1 MEFFLTYHSLG
12 RIAPAILTAV
22 IAAYLLV
29 RRRKERAARWL
40 GIYFALLTVFN
51 CGYVLAYSLDAP
63 AGALGWYMACAI
75 AFAGAARLQFA
86 YVFPAPGFEKERKAA
101 LALALLAALSAF
113 VDYAVRVDRPFFLG
127 YPLHAYGSRYS
138 SLWIPLVSLACFF
151 LSVVV
156 ALRKVRLILRGASPR
171 KTRRGARGGWREL
184 WQSNPD
190 LRTLV
195 YLIGITVLEVGLN
208 GVYFLGYSRIIANE
222 NLAWLMNVSTLII
235 FSAYI
240 IVYSAA
246 PSGRISFMPRLVG
259 ASLVALLALLTFA
272 GLAQRE
278 RELQNF
284 AAEKRTQAL
293 LRLSNPEA
301 PPAESPAAALRFLA
315 PRDDSLAPDARRGP
329 GAIDG
334 DRDEPLWRA
343 ALAARQSDGFNE
355 FTRIGDAS
363 FYLADVTHAGR
374 VWTAGFDYR
383 EYRQRVHE
391 AVAPIALAMLV
402 AALLSLAALPL
413 LFRASLIL
421 PLRFLL
427 EDLSRLHAAPDRPGG
442 DDEISVLRES
452 FHKMAQLLREARSEM
467 PDFSPHIVELEK
479 FSEAETGVIVLG
491 DRTLVYRSRALRAVI
506 AAVERAR
513 AFRHPVLITGETGS
527 GKELI
532 ARLVHGGGAEAGPFV
547 AVNCAALPE
556 ALWESEIFGHRKG
569 AFTDARSD
577 RRGRLLEAGR
587 GAVFFD
593 EIGEMPLAI
602 QAKLLRLLQDNQFTP
617 VGADAPV
624 AAECRFVFATNR
636 DLAAMVREKT
646 FREDLLYRIRVFHIE
661 APPLRERPEDIPHL
675 LRYFVERFAAE
686 YNLPAPEADGALVQ
700 ALLRYRWPGNIRE
713 MENAVV
719 RAMAQAPGDVL
730 SLNHFPEI
738 ARALKAPSGGGES
751 MERLDFDLEVKRY
764 SRALVE
770 RALNAAGGNKTRA
783 AELLGIKRTTLR
795 YRLKELGIDPD
806 A

>member
-1 MEFFLTYHSLG
+1 MEVFLTYHSLG
-12 RIAPAILTAV
+12 RVAPAILTAI

-40 GIYFALLTVFN
+40 GLYFAFLTVFN
-51 CGYVLAYSLDAP
+51 CGYVLGYSLNAP
-63 AGALGWYMACAI
+63 AGALGWYLACAV

-86 YVFPAPGFEKERKAA
+86 YVFPTAVFERERRAALGIAFFAAA
-101 LALALLAALSAF
+101 LALL
-113 VDYAVRVDRPFFLG
+113 DYAVRVDRPFFLG
-127 YPLHAYGSRYS
+127 YALHAYGSRYS
-138 SLWIPLVSLACFF
+138 SLWIPLVSFVCFF
-151 LSVVV
+151 FSVVV
-156 ALRKVRLILRGASPR
+156 AFRKVRLILVGASGR
-171 KTRRGARGGWREL
+171 GSGRGARGAGWRKL
-184 WQSNPD
+184 WKSNPD
-190 LRTLV
+190 LRTLS
-195 YLIGITVLEVGLN
+195 YLIGITVLEVAIN
-208 GVYFLGYSRIIANE
+208 GVYFLGYSRIIGNQS
-222 NLAWLMNVSTLII
+222 LAWLMNVSTLVI

-272 GLAQRE
+272 GLAGRE

-284 AAEKRTQAL
+284 AAEKRAAAL
-293 LRLSNPEA
+293 LRLSHA
-301 PPAESPAAALRFLA
+301 SQADSPPSDSPAAAVRFILA
-315 PRDDSLAPDARRGP
+315 QDGGPDLSASF
-329 GAIDG
+329 GA
-334 DRDEPLWRA
+334 EALRA
-343 ALAARQSDGFNE
+343 ALAARRSDGVNE
-355 FTRIGDAS
+355 FTRVGDAS
-363 FYLADVTHAGR
+363 FYLIDLQQAGR
-374 VWTAGFDYR
+374 SYTAGFEYR
-383 EYRQRVHE
+383 EYRERVHQ
-391 AVAPIALAMLV
+391 AVAPICLALLV
-402 AALLSLAALPL
+402 AAGLSLAALPL

-427 EDLSRLHAAPDRPGG
+427 EDLGRLQAAPARRGG

-452 FHKMAQLLREARSEM
+452 FHKMAELLREARREM

-532 ARLVHGGGAEAGPFV
+532 ARLVHGGDAEAGPFV

-577 RRGRLLEAGR
+577 RRGRLLEAAR

-593 EIGEMPLAI
+593 EIGEMPLSI

-617 VGADAPV
+617 VGADAPI

-661 APPLRERPEDIPHL
+661 APPLRDRPEDIPDL

-686 YNLPAPEADGALVQ
+686 YNLPAPETDGALLQ

-719 RAMAQAPGDVL
+719 RAMAHGPGDVL
-730 SLNHFPEI
+730 SLSHFPEI
-738 ARALKAPSGGGES
+738 ARSLRADAGGTAAGGDAF
-751 MERLDFDLEVKRY
+751 ERLDFDLEVKRY
-764 SRALVE
+764 SRALLE
-770 RALNAAGGNKTRA
+770 RALGAAGGNKTRA
-783 AELLGIKRTTLR
+783 AELLGLKRTTLR

-806 A
+806 S

>member
-1 MEFFLTYHSLG
+1 MDFFLTYHSLG

-51 CGYVLAYSLDAP
+51 CGYVLGYSVDAP
-63 AGALGWYMACAI
+63 AGALGWYLACAI

-86 YVFPAPGFEKERKAA
+86 YVFPSPDFEKERKAA
-101 LALALLAALSAF
+101 LVLAMSAALLAC
-113 VDYAVRVDRPFFLG
+113 VDYAARVDRPFFLG

-151 LSVVV
+151 LSVVI
-156 ALRKVRLILRGASPR
+156 ALRKARLILRKADAR
-171 KTRRGARGGWREL
+171 TARRGARGGWRAL
-184 WQSNPD
+184 WKSNPD
-190 LRTLV
+190 LRTLG
-195 YLIGITVLEVGLN
+195 YLIGITVLEVALT
-208 GVYFLGYSRIIANE
+208 GVYFLGYSRIIANQS
-222 NLAWLMNVSTLII
+222 LAWLMNVSTLII
-235 FSAYI
+235 FSAYV

-293 LRLSNPEA
+293 LRLTDPS
-301 PPAESPAAALRFLA
+301 PASADSPAASVRFL
-315 PRDDSLAPDARRGP
+315 LASD
-329 GAIDG
+329 GAGAVGLDG
-334 DRDEPLWRA
+334 SVDESELRA

-355 FTRIGDAS
+355 FTRLGDAS
-363 FYLADVTHAGR
+363 YYLVDVTHAGR
-374 VWTAGFDYR
+374 AWTAGFEYR
-383 EYRQRVHE
+383 EYRQRVHA
-391 AVAPIALAMLV
+391 AVAPIGLALL
-402 AALLSLAALPL
+402 AAAVLSLAALPL

-427 EDLSRLHAAPDRPGG
+427 EDLGRLQAAPDLRSG

-452 FHKMAQLLREARSEM
+452 FHKMAELLREARREM

-479 FSEAETGVIVLG
+479 FSEAETGAIVLG

-532 ARLVHGGGAEAGPFV
+532 ARLVHGGGVDAGPFV

-686 YNLPAPEADGALVQ
+686 YNLPVPEPDGALVQ

-719 RAMAQAPGDVL
+719 RAMAHAPGDVL
-730 SLNHFPEI
+730 SLSHFPEI
-738 ARALKAPSGGGES
+738 ARALKADASGAAAAGSGEIF
-751 MERLDFDLEVKRY
+751 ERVDLDLEVKRY

-770 RALNAAGGNKTRA
+770 RALSAAGGNKTRA
-783 AELLGIKRTTLR
+783 ADLLGIKRTTLR

-806 A
+806 S

>member
-1 MEFFLTYHSLG
+1 MDFFLTYHSLG

-40 GIYFALLTVFN
+40 GAYFALLTVFN
-51 CGYVLAYSLDAP
+51 CGYVLGYSLDAP

-86 YVFPAPGFEKERKAA
+86 YVFPVTEFERESKAA
-101 LALALLAALSAF
+101 LFLALLAAALAF
-113 VDYAVRVDRPFFLG
+113 ADYVVRVDRQFFPG
-127 YPLHAYGSRYS
+127 FALHAYGSRYS
-138 SLWIPLVSLACFF
+138 SFWIPLVSFACFF

-156 ALRKVRLILRGASPR
+156 ALRKARLILRRAGPR
-171 KTRRGARGGWREL
+171 SARRGARGGLLNL
-184 WQSNPD
+184 WKSNPD
-190 LRTLV
+190 LRTLG
-195 YLIGITVLEVGLN
+195 YLIGITVLEVALN

-222 NLAWLMNVSTLII
+222 NLAWLMNVSMLII

-284 AAEKRTQAL
+284 AEEKRAEAL
-293 LRLSNPEA
+293 LSLIQGGPLSADSRAASVRFLLADEGD
-301 PPAESPAAALRFLA
+301 AALVFA
-315 PRDDSLAPDARRGP
+315 GP
-329 GAIDG
+329 W
-334 DRDEPLWRA
+334 DETRLRA
-343 ALAARQSDGFNE
+343 AIAARKSDGFND
-355 FTRIGDAS
+355 FTRIDDAS
-363 FYLADVTHAGR
+363 FYLTNVTHAGR

-383 EYRQRVHE
+383 EYRQRVHA
-391 AVAPIALAMLV
+391 AVAPIAIALLA
-402 AALLSLAALPL
+402 AAVLSLAALPL

-427 EDLSRLHAAPDRPGG
+427 EDLGRLHAAPEGRSGA
-442 DDEISVLRES
+442 DEISVLRES
-452 FHKMAQLLREARSEM
+452 FHKMAELLREARREM

-532 ARLVHGGGAEAGPFV
+532 ARLVHGGAEAGPFV

-556 ALWESEIFGHRKG
+556 SLWESEIFGHRKG

-587 GAVFFD
+587 GTVFFD

-617 VGADAPV
+617 VGADSPV

-661 APPLRERPEDIPHL
+661 APPLRERPEDIPGL

-686 YNLPAPEADGALVQ
+686 YNLPVPEPDGALVQ

-719 RAMAQAPGDVL
+719 RAMAHAPGDVL
-730 SLNHFPEI
+730 SLAHFPEI
-738 ARALKAPSGGGES
+738 ASALKTPTGGGEAF
-751 MERLDFDLEVKRY
+751 ERLDFDLELKRY

-770 RALNAAGGNKTRA
+770 RALSAAGGNKTRA

-806 A
+806 S